1 MPHNNHNNAA
11 SNNCFIKRKI
21 REKQRTMVRRCQ
33 TEFHMRVE
41 HGEQGVEVGAAQR
54 MLFYAYDI
62 LPSKSYKAKEANKKK
77 DNFFSYYPL
86 PLPS

>member
-1 MPHNNHNNAA
+1 M
-11 SNNCFIKRKI
+11 
-21 REKQRTMVRRCQ
+21 REEKGELC
-33 TEFHMRVE
+33 VE
-41 HGEQGVEVGAAQR
+41 GGATQR

-86 PLPS
+86 PLPSCSHFLSSER

>member
-1 MPHNNHNNAA
+1 M
-11 SNNCFIKRKI
+11 
-21 REKQRTMVRRCQ
+21 RRCQ

-41 HGEQGVEVGAAQR
+41 HVEQEVEGAAQR